1 MSTPQTAQI
10 LVKNATDGPAI
21 VTLWH
26 NNSDYGTESQTWTA
40 PPQGTVG
47 PMTVHFNTGLGSLT
61 VQDYWGVKLAVQS
74 GPSAGVYM
82 SSGPFSSW
90 KECQLRSD
98 DAGQTITLTVTT
110 TSLDIAL
117 PSGGCQGSMVRTGP
131 YTAVDHV
138 FVLMLENHSFDN
150 IFAFS
155 GIDGLQVATTAD
167 FNKIND
173 QTYPVASPAPIAM
186 PTDPGHEFFDVLEQ
200 LCGSGNAQRQTLW
213 VPYNQPILNS
223 GFASNYSTSTSEKPV
238 FGQDLPT
245 AGQIGDIMLGFDTPN
260 QLPVIHA
267 LATNFAV
274 CDAWHSSLP
283 GPTWPNRFFVH
294 GASSGG
300 WTDSPSGP
308 QSAEWTK
315 GLGFEYPSGASI
327 FDRLSDAKL
336 NWVVY
341 ADQEG
346 PPFGGT
352 PQVSAI
358 KRVYVTDIK
367 PFTSFATDLQ
377 GPYPYAY
384 TFIEPNYGDII
395 FNTYAGGSSQHPMD
409 SMTRG
414 EALIKATYE
423 AIRNSPVW
431 DRSLLIVTYDEHG
444 GFYDSVAPGAAPP
457 PNDGAK
463 QDSSINKGGFLF
475 DWYGVRVPAVV
486 VSPLVAKG
494 TVDHTPYDHASV
506 PATLEALFGLPYL
519 TQRDKGANTVLSL
532 LKEATPRTDCPT
544 VLPQP
549 VSAPAPPQAA
559 PASPDDPLPQNGN
572 AQGLLQS
579 LAKIDLDL
587 QGDTPAAAAA
597 VQARV
602 AAITTRGE
610 LQAYAQDVTA
620 RAQQARAAQLAAQQA
635 AQPGVP
641 S

>member
-10 LVKNATDGPAI
+10 QVKNATDGPAVI
-21 VTLWH
+21 TLWH
-26 NNSDYGTESQTWTA
+26 NNSDYPTESQTWTV
-40 PPQGTVG
+40 PSQGLSG
-47 PMTVHFNTGLGSLT
+47 PMTVHFNTGFGSLT
-61 VQDYWGVKLAVQS
+61 VQDYWAVKLAVQS
-74 GPSAGVYM
+74 GPSAGIYF

-90 KECQLRSD
+90 KECQLQSG
-98 DAGQTITLTVTT
+98 DAGKTITLTVTT
-110 TSLDIAL
+110 SGLDIGL
-117 PSGGCQGSMVRTGP
+117 PSGGCSAGMTRTGP
-131 YTAVDHV
+131 YTLVDHV

-155 GIDGLQVATTAD
+155 GIPGIRVATTAD
-167 FNKIND
+167 SNAVGTD
-173 QTYPVASPAPIAM
+173 TYFAGPKAPLAM
-186 PTDPGHEFFDVLEQ
+186 PTDPGHEFQDVLEQ
-200 LCGSGNAQRQTLW
+200 LCGADVKQPTAWG
-213 VPYNQPILNS
+213 PYNQAIDNS
-223 GFASNYSTSTSEKPV
+223 GFAASYATTTTEKPT

-245 AGQIGDIMLGFDTPN
+245 AAEIGDIMLGFDTPN

-267 LATNFAV
+267 LATNFAI

-308 QSAEWTK
+308 RSAEWTK

-327 FDRLSDAKL
+327 FDRLSDAGMK
-336 NWVVY
+336 WVIY
-341 ADQEG
+341 ADKEG
-346 PPFGGT
+346 PAFGGT

-358 KRVYVTDIK
+358 KRVYFTDIE
-367 PFTSFATDLQ
+367 PFSDFATDLQ

-395 FNTYAGGSSQHPMD
+395 FNTYVGGSSQHPMD

-444 GFYDSVAPGAAPP
+444 GFYDSVAPGKAPP
-457 PNDGAK
+457 PADGSPNDT
-463 QDSSINKGGFLF
+463 SINAGYFLF
-475 DWYGVRVPAVV
+475 DQYGVRVPAVV
-486 VSPLVAKG
+486 VSPLIPKG
-494 TVDHTPYDHASV
+494 KVDPTLYDHASV

-519 TQRDKGANTVLSL
+519 TQRDRTANTVLSL
-532 LKEATPRTDCPT
+532 LSETQPRTDCPT

-549 VSAPAPPQAA
+549 VATPAPQGVA
-559 PASPDDPLPQNGN
+559 PASPNDPLPENGN

-587 QGDTPAAAAA
+587 NGETPAAAAA

-602 AAITTRGE
+602 AAITTRGQLE
-610 LQAYAQDVTA
+610 AYAQDVTA
-620 RAQQARAAQLAAQQA
+620 RADQARAAQEAAEQA